1 MDTIHFF
8 FTAFDKVSTVINAG
22 ERICNSRKFQLS
34 LNSSLSQKTLM
45 TELQSYEPMPI

>member
-1 MDTIHFF
+1 MLNTIHFF

-22 ERICNSRKFQLS
+22 ERICSSQKFQLS

-45 TELQSYEPMPI
+45 NEL